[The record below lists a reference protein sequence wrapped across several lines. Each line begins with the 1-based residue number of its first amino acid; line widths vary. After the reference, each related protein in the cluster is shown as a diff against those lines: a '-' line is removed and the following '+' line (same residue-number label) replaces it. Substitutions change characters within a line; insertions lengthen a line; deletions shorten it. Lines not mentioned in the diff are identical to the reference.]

1 MVPITD
7 IVETVSFGLV
17 SKLRKKTHIY
27 DDHVQTIKEKD
38 ENIID
43 FNCKHITKKM
53 TKSSSVCNTIS
64 NTIDENFNRHNSV
77 KVKKS
82 KSEEQFKPEIITAA
96 YTFNNSLPMIQS
108 QSLSSFPSYDSNR
121 QDVFTRSK
129 SLNYTSNYSY
139 KRPNAIFSIHD
150 DDNNKFRES
159 SKSLS
164 PTRSSIPTPKQKLLS
179 HSMKDRFDKNFK
191 TSSSKNNTLNND
203 YVNQSKRTNSSST
216 LTNSSLKSKK
226 STGSTINSSAI
237 SHRRVTIADNVT
249 DMESGEK
256 LAVNNNGDEYLLSS
270 NTNTRRSNSK
280 NLQYNVYNDGN
291 ETDNSSF
298 YSFSEQHQFKLV
310 LDDHITPEL

>member
-38 ENIID
+38 ENSID

-108 QSLSSFPSYDSNR
+108 QSSSSFPSYDSNH

-164 PTRSSIPTPKQKLLS
+164 PTRSSIPIPKHSS
-179 HSMKDRFDKNFK
+179 HSMKDCFDRTFK
-191 TSSSKNNTLNND
+191 TLSSKNNTLNND
-203 YVNQSKRTNSSST
+203 NINQSKRTNSSST

-226 STGSTINSSAI
+226 STGSTINSSTI

-256 LAVNNNGDEYLLSS
+256 LAVNNNADD
-270 NTNTRRSNSK
+270 TNTRKSHSK